1 MTMSKIIINS
11 SLALSLAASITIALV
26 SLVYAEKQKQLEQAL
41 AISDQFHIH
50 QVEQKEIIGTLQ
62 SREALVE
69 QRVALMSTTL
79 EEVRK
84 DVKSILEKVR

>member
-1 MTMSKIIINS
+1 MSKIIINS
-11 SLALSLAASITIALV
+11 SLALSLAASITVALV

-41 AISDQFHIH
+41 AVSDQFHSH